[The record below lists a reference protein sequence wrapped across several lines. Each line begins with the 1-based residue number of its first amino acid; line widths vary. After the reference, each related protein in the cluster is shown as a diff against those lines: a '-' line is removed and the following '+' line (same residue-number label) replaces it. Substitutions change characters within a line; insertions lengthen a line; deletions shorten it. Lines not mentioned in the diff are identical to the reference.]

1 MKTIG
6 AAVFGCALSVGLC
19 AGVAGGGVLL
29 PASNDIFIQGS
40 NLGFGR
46 TSPATPIDIL
56 TGDTHGVRVIN
67 NRRSSDRRFGI
78 SAEVR
83 SAKGRG
89 VFGHASATS
98 GVNYGVFGRSKS
110 QSGFGVF
117 GEATSTNGVNYGV
130 MGEAASNSGVGVG
143 GTALRGTGVY
153 GLSRDGAAILGE
165 STGAGYAGLFLGG
178 DAAFDG
184 NVGIGELDPQQP
196 LHVRGDARIQG
207 GQLFVNATDQD
218 VFFADQ
224 SQLFVSSN
232 LGFPIF
238 VQRPSGTELF
248 YVDSSGTVFARDYA
262 GLSDER
268 TKENVEPIGGALDA
282 VLALEG
288 VTFDWRSGEP
298 GAEKGRQIGL
308 IAQQVERIVP
318 EAVVEL
324 ENGYKGVRYANL
336 VAVLVEATKAQ
347 QGEIESARAE
357 AREARAES
365 EALREIIA
373 ELVARVEA
381 LEEE

>member
-6 AAVFGCALSVGLC
+6 ATVFGCALSVGLC
-19 AGVAGGGVLL
+19 VGVAGGGVLL
-29 PASNDIFIQGS
+29 PASNDIYIQGS

-46 TSPATPIDIL
+46 TSPATPIDVL
-56 TGDTHGVRVIN
+56 TGDTHGIRVIN

-78 SAEVR
+78 AAEVR

-110 QSGFGVF
+110 RNGFGVY
-117 GEATSTNGVNYGV
+117 GENVSTNGVNYGV

-232 LGFPIF
+232 LGFPIY
-238 VQRPSGTELF
+238 VQRPTGAELF
-248 YVDSSGTVFARDYA
+248 YVDQSGTVFARDFA

-268 TKENVEPIGGALDA
+268 TKENVERIPDALQA
-282 VLALEG
+282 VLSMEG
-288 VTFDWRSGEP
+288 VTFDWRGDLP
-298 GAEKGRQIGL
+298 GAEKGRQVGL
-308 IAQQVERIVP
+308 IAQDVERSVP
-318 EAVVEL
+318 EAVIEL

-347 QGEIESARAE
+347 QGEIESARDE
-357 AREARAES
+357 AREARAEN
-365 EALREIIA
+365 EALREIVA